1 MEVSA
6 YVTFVIWILEWCA
19 SLCLILVWRVIYGY
33 TGAHTLITAMVW
45 NHLILPYTYLM
56 NTSDN
61 RNLVAGVG
69 WKNVIINCLGILNK
83 RNTSN
88 MATDNSK
95 PDMKSKIFMSLSL
108 MEPNNAH

>member
-1 MEVSA
+1 MLSETAQNTNVRTVEVSA

-19 SLCLILVWRVIYGY
+19 NLSLIIVWRVIYGY

-61 RNLVAGVG
+61 RNLVVG
-69 WKNVIINCLGILNK
+69 FGWRNVIKNCLGILNK
-83 RNTSN
+83 RSSSDV
-88 MATDNSK
+88 A
-95 PDMKSKIFMSLSL
+95 
-108 MEPNNAH
+108 MEA